1 MKIDNLISEK
11 VKIYKENTSQE
22 NKKLRNKL
30 FYENNKQ
37 FFKEYYNKNKGKSK
51 TFFKS
56 VCHEILSE
64 INQDNRNNDKEGVA
78 YLQFKPFINT
88 CNTSQALLKL
98 VNDEEIR
105 QVDYR
110 LFMLPE
116 GCLRKG
122 DKNCGIGSNDMIRK
136 SIIFN
141 MDVDAFKKKDFDK
154 KVEEVYDIHAR
165 ICSFRCP
172 ETWYKSGMLEM
183 KHVNFTPKKRSKTK
197 SVSRRTPRM
206 RKTARNRNTFG

>member
-1 MKIDNLISEK
+1 
-11 VKIYKENTSQE
+11 
-22 NKKLRNKL
+22 
-30 FYENNKQ
+30 
-37 FFKEYYNKNKGKSK
+37 
-51 TFFKS
+51 
-56 VCHEILSE
+56 
-64 INQDNRNNDKEGVA
+64 
-78 YLQFKPFINT
+78 
-88 CNTSQALLKL
+88 

-105 QVDYR
+105 HVDYR

-116 GCLRKG
+116 GCLKQG

-141 MDVDAFKKKDFDK
+141 MDIDTFKKKDFDK
-154 KVEEVYDIHAR
+154 KVKEVDDIHAR

-197 SVSRRTPRM
+197 SVSRRTVRSIKKTRR
-206 RKTARNRNTFG
+206 RKTLG